1 MSTPIGPYSP
11 GRRAGDFVI
20 LSGQLGMV
28 PGAAT
33 PTLVEGGAAAELRQG
48 LENAKALLAEHGA
61 TMNDVVK
68 GTLFLMD
75 LDADFAACNEV
86 WVTFFDAPRP
96 TRSTIQVAKLP
107 MGARAEAELWAYAPE
122 H

>member
-48 LENAKALLAEHGA
+48 L
-61 TMNDVVK
+61 
-68 GTLFLMD
+68 
-75 LDADFAACNEV
+75 
-86 WVTFFDAPRP
+86 
-96 TRSTIQVAKLP
+96 
-107 MGARAEAELWAYAPE
+107 
-122 H
+122 